1 MACYIREEKNEGGRQ
16 GWKHITFLLPTL
28 EKFNIQTN
36 AHTQRERDRNRD
48 RDRYRELA
56 IEQNKTKPTPS

>member
-1 MACYIREEKNEGGRQ
+1 MACYIRKEKNEGGRL

-28 EKFNIQTN
+28 ENFNIQTN
-36 AHTQRERDRNRD
+36 AHTHRKRD
-48 RDRYRELA
+48 RDRDRELV